1 MEKLMSEQLLNKY
14 ILYCDPDIRY
24 KVFIKVKKTAP
35 RINGMCL
42 QGPEFVLDDDILS
55 FNEFGAATFG
65 ENEYES
71 LRVMDDPG
79 EYVKEFCN
87 RVLEKF

>member
-1 MEKLMSEQLLNKY
+1 MEKLMPEQLLNKY

-35 RINGMCL
+35 RINGICL

-55 FNEFGAATFG
+55 FNEFGSVTFS
-65 ENEYES
+65 EWECKK
-71 LRVMDDPG
+71 LHIIDDPD

-87 RVLEKF
+87 SVLKKF